1 MELRLLLCVI
11 LSCLCSAFAIWM
23 AISARI
29 KNSDTES
36 LIWRIQ
42 SEDGEERVR
51 NSLNYESV
59 SRRAYSLERRV
70 VALEKKTASET
81 EEKCCAACRPRS
93 YVTLGEGDGKIFVL
107 LPERKKELCKEA
119 SKPHK
124 VDEYCVGCNNL
135 IALGGTKPACALDRK
150 CKDYE
155 VEGK

>member
-36 LIWRIQ
+36 LIWRNRR
-42 SEDGEERVR
+42 EDDEERFR

-81 EEKCCAACRPRS
+81 KGECCEPCRPRTCCGT
-93 YVTLGEGDGKIFVL
+93 VGEKVVL
-107 LPERKKELCKEA
+107 WMPERKCEDAIAENVGWKNQYRELSVKYDMAVEEN
-119 SKPHK
+119 KRLR
-124 VDEYCVGCNNL
+124 ETIET
-135 IALGGTKPACALDRK
+135 IARVSGYRNK
-150 CKDYE
+150 
-155 VEGK
+155 